1 MCARFAPGL
10 HHIIVRRSLIWRS
23 KYRKTPHMPH
33 SQANRLLNRINALHK
48 SLQLDEGGSLSTME
62 RDLMLGYLR
71 ELYEYYLNAAGQPA
85 TPPAPTPVPKPAP
98 PKPVQAAPPPPPAPA
113 PAPPKPKPAPT
124 PPPAPVENKPKE
136 EVPPPPKPAPAPPPP
151 PATPTASKEI
161 AALFSQGGGSHLA
174 ARLGS
179 QSLDDLT
186 KALSINSRLLYSKEL
201 FGDDN
206 DLLNTTLR
214 TLNSS
219 GSLEAARP
227 VLESLAKR
235 FDWTLEERKET
246 AMDFI
251 ELIRRRYA

>member
-1 MCARFAPGL
+1 
-10 HHIIVRRSLIWRS
+10 
-23 KYRKTPHMPH
+23 MPH

-85 TPPAPTPVPKPAP
+85 TPPPPTPASPTVEKPAP
-98 PKPVQAAPPPPPAPA
+98 RPAQATPPPPA
-113 PAPPKPKPAPT
+113 KPA
-124 PPPAPVENKPKE
+124 
-136 EVPPPPKPAPAPPPP
+136 PPPPKPTPPASPPVEKSTPDVTPPPP
-151 PATPTASKEI
+151 PPPNPAPIPPTASAGSVSKEI
-161 AALFSQGGGSHLA
+161 AELFSQPGGSDLA

-186 KALSINSRLLYSKEL
+186 RALSINSRLLYTKAL

-214 TLNSS
+214 TLNGS
-219 GSLEAARP
+219 GSLQAARP

-235 FDWTLEERKET
+235 FDWTQEERRET
-246 AMDFI
+246 ALEFI
-251 ELIRRRYA
+251 DLVRRRYA

>member
-1 MCARFAPGL
+1 
-10 HHIIVRRSLIWRS
+10 
-23 KYRKTPHMPH
+23 MPH

-85 TPPAPTPVPKPAP
+85 TPPPPTPAPKPAP
-98 PKPVQAAPPPPPAPA
+98 PKPVQAAPPPPVQPATPPPA
-113 PAPPKPKPAPT
+113 PAPPPPTPKPVTPPPPPPPVESKPEVAVPTPPPPPKPAPT
-124 PPPAPVENKPKE
+124 PPPAP
-136 EVPPPPKPAPAPPPP
+136 APSS
-151 PATPTASKEI
+151 ASREI
-161 AALFSQGGGSHLA
+161 TALFSQDGGSHLA
-174 ARLGS
+174 AKLGS
-179 QSLDDLT
+179 QSVDDLT
-186 KALSINSRLLYSKEL
+186 RALSINSRLLYTKEL

-219 GSLEAARP
+219 GSLQAARP

-235 FDWTLEERKET
+235 FDWTLEERRET
-246 AMDFI
+246 ALEFI
-251 ELIRRRYA
+251 DLIRRRYA